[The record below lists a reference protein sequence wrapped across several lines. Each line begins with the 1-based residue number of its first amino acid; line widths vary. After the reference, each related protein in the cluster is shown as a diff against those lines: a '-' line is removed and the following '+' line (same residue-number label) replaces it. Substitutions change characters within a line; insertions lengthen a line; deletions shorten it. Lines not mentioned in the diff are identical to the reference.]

1 MNVKHKNTGLLILAG
16 CLFAVCILCIGVFAH
31 LAGLL
36 DSQQA
41 ASRWQ
46 GQQTQ
51 SYTQVSCSFPA
62 DQRAQTADI
71 DAFRDSMKKKL
82 SEMSLEHNGEIR
94 LWNDAYSAQQELEVG
109 SVHGS
114 VKADAIGIGGDY
126 FFFHPLPL
134 QAGSYISETY
144 FSQDRVVI
152 DEQIAWKLFGSVD
165 LAGMNLQINQKK
177 FVIAGVVS
185 HENDPFYKKDD
196 QSKGTIYLPYDAF
209 LNITEAKITSY
220 EVVLPD
226 PIAKFGIKLVQD
238 GFTHP
243 QKEVIENKNRFHLR
257 RILPLAMHPE
267 QLIVHSTGIAYPDW
281 ENAARKIQFRQIV
294 LVWIFFLSVVFPLG
308 CAVRSL
314 KQGIGWLKKWMQKQW
329 NKLHEK
335 ENANHVE

>member
-1 MNVKHKNTGLLILAG
+1 MNVKHKNTGLLILSG
-16 CLFAVCILCIGVFAH
+16 CLSAVCILCIGVFAH

-36 DSQQA
+36 DSQHA

-51 SYTQVSCSFPA
+51 SYTQVSCFFPA

-71 DAFRDSMKKKL
+71 DAFRESMKQKL
-82 SEMSLEHNGEIR
+82 SEMSLEHNGENR
-94 LWNDAYSAQQELEVG
+94 LWIDAYSAQHELEVK

-134 QAGSYISETY
+134 QAGSYISETD

-165 LAGMNLQINQKK
+165 LAGMTLQINQKK

-185 HENDPFYKKDD
+185 HQNDPFYKKDD

-209 LNITEAKITSY
+209 SKITEAKITSY

-226 PIAKFGIKLVQD
+226 PISKFGVKLVQD

-243 QKEVIENKNRFHLR
+243 QKEVIENKDRFHLR
-257 RILPLAMHPE
+257 RILPLALHPE
-267 QLIVHSTGIAYPDW
+267 QLVIHSNGIAYPDW
-281 ENAARKIQFRQIV
+281 ENAARTIQFRQII

-308 CAVRSL
+308 YAIRSL
-314 KQGIGWLKKWMQKQW
+314 KQGIVWLKKLMQKKW
-329 NKLHEK
+329 NKLHE
-335 ENANHVE
+335 NQNYVE